1 MVARQVGGEGA
12 AVRRWLE
19 AYVAGRK
26 PDAADAGV
34 MLELAQRKCRRAQ
47 DAEAMADELLVVLAG
62 DLAAEAGRK
71 GRAMLI
77 KTDRELVRAVMN
89 RMGQLYAD
97 MLPNRGEIRWISERV
112 AQALERLPPAPAQL
126 PVDIT
131 ARGELSKRLVAEAAA
146 YLVTHE
152 RMPKDAGRI
161 ATVLWQRYGLAK
173 GGALHGE
180 DGEELFRAGGP
191 GSDPNRHVEQRLT
204 AAMLCDELL
213 DRLTGNEAL
222 VLALT
227 YAGKGRR
234 EIADAHGIS
243 TGTVQNRL
251 EAALAKVR
259 TFVDEHDVG
268 MGTAGELMFAVQ
280 REVIVRAAPP
290 APTGGSR

>member
-12 AVRRWLE
+12 AARRWLE

-26 PDAADAGV
+26 PEAADAGV
-34 MLELAQRKCRRAQ
+34 MLELAQRKCRRARQ
-47 DAEAMADELLVVLAG
+47 PEKMADELVVVLAG
-62 DLAAEAGRK
+62 DLAAQAGRK

-112 AQALERLPPAPAQL
+112 AQALERLPPAPAAM
-126 PVDIT
+126 PVTIT
-131 ARGELSKRLVAEAAA
+131 EDGELSKRLVAEAAA

-152 RMPKDAGRI
+152 QMPKEAGRI
-161 ATVLWQRYGLAK
+161 ATVLWQRYGIGE
-173 GGALHGE
+173 GGVLQGE
-180 DGEELFRAGGP
+180 DGEELFSAGSS
-191 GSDPNRHVEQRLT
+191 GSDPNRRVEQRLT

-227 YAGKGRR
+227 YGGKTRR
-234 EIADAHGIS
+234 EITDAHGIS
-243 TGTVQNRL
+243 VGTVQNRL
-251 EAALAKVR
+251 DAALEKVR
-259 TFVDEHDVG
+259 AFVDEHDLG
-268 MGTAGELMFAVQ
+268 HGTGGQLIFAVQ
-280 REVIVRAAPP
+280 REVLLRAAPP
-290 APTGGSR
+290 APTRGTR